1 MEHGLC
7 HQLMRIFASRV
18 KLVRDG
24 FNIDAFLKEQDKS
37 LLETKANGD
46 KTTLEASKLYCPFN
60 CPWYCWIKLSS

>member
-1 MEHGLC
+1 MEHGFC

-24 FNIDAFLKEQDKS
+24 FDIAFLKEQDKS

-46 KTTLEASKLYCPFN
+46 KTALEAS
-60 CPWYCWIKLSS
+60 